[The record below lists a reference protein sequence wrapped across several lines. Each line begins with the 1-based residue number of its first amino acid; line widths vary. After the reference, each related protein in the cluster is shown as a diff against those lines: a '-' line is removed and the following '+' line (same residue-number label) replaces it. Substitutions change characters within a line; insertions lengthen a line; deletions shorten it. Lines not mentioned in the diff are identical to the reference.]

1 MKGCGSLI
9 CDLENMQGG
18 VGSGMRILV
27 NFSIGDLFEI
37 KIGGAFYKRSLT
49 FEIKIEC
56 F

>member
-1 MKGCGSLI
+1 
-9 CDLENMQGG
+9 MQGG

-49 FEIKIEC
+49 FLRLKLRIFERSNVIFSI
-56 F
+56 